1 MIDRLDATLA
11 LDAPVTTVR
20 LVSPARAR
28 DLAKMGI
35 ATVRDLVTNFPRRY
49 IDLSTV
55 KTVASARVG
64 EKCSIR
70 AQVFEAKLKRP
81 RRGLELTEVT
91 VNDGTETLI
100 VTAFRQP
107 WLAKKLTGGMAVV
120 ISGTVEF
127 NYGYKRMT
135 NPFIEV
141 LESDDGQIGAIIPV
155 HPSTGKVKPG
165 MMRRLVANGLDAV
178 RGNIDPLPLSLRTQ
192 YRLMSKQHALECM
205 HFPTSMGQVT
215 QARRRLVYE
224 ELLCL
229 ELALIGEGRK
239 RSKGRVPTIHT
250 IDGPRSLALARAV
263 PFELTSDQKNARAD
277 VERLMAADEAM
288 NHLVLGDVGTGK
300 TVIAAFALAYAADT
314 GTQALMMAPTEILAT
329 QHAASIGPLLDAA
342 GIAWGLL
349 TGSTNAAD
357 RADMLH
363 RLEEGSL
370 SVLIGTHALLEED
383 VRPKACTLAV
393 IDEQQRFGV
402 SQRARLLEKGDCPDA
417 LYLTATP
424 IPRSLALALFGN
436 LSLSYLKE
444 RPRAG
449 GGRETFVHTKKE
461 RGTAYDAARD
471 ALARG
476 EQVYVVC
483 PLVGEAAGDDVAS
496 GSSGKDQDS
505 YEFDSISIETDS
517 DMDRDNLAAAQSEA
531 RMLQGTVFAD
541 YTVGLVH
548 GKMPSAEKQE
558 VMDGFREGRIQVL
571 VATTVIEVGVDVAQ
585 ATIMIVEDAD
595 RFGLAQLHQL
605 RGRVGR
611 GERFGQVHLISG
623 TKAPAALER
632 LQAMVSTEDGFELAE
647 YDLSLRREGD
657 ILGNRQHGASGLKLV
672 NIMRDGKVI
681 ETAHAD
687 ALAILEEDPQL
698 ESPQYRALA
707 REVRIGF
714 GAAGE
719 ITGG

>member
-11 LDAPVTTVR
+11 MDAPVTAVR

-35 ATVRDLVTNFPRRY
+35 GTVRDLVTNFPRRY

-91 VNDGTETLI
+91 LNDGTETLI

-107 WLAKKLTGGMAVV
+107 WLAKRLAGGMSVV
-120 ISGTVEF
+120 VSGTVEF

-141 LESDDGQIGAIIPV
+141 LETEDGQIGAIIPV
-155 HPSTGKVKPG
+155 HPSSGKVKPG
-165 MMRRLVANGLDAV
+165 MMRRLVVNGLDAV
-178 RGNIDPLPLSLRTQ
+178 RGNIDPLPLSLRAR
-192 YRLMSKQHALECM
+192 YRLISKQHALECI
-205 HFPTSMGQVT
+205 HFPASMDDVK

-229 ELALIGEGRK
+229 ELALIGDGKK
-239 RSKGRVPTIHT
+239 RSEGRVPTAHIV
-250 IDGPRSLALARAV
+250 DGQHVRALEKAV
-263 PFELTSDQKNARAD
+263 PFELTDDQKRAKAD
-277 VERLMAADEAM
+277 IEGLMASAAAM

-300 TVIAAFALAYAADT
+300 TVVAAFALASVADT
-314 GTQALMMAPTEILAT
+314 GTQALMMAPTEILAM
-329 QHAASIGPLLDAA
+329 QHAASIGSLLDAA
-342 GIAWGLL
+342 DVSWGLL
-349 TGSTNAAD
+349 TGSTPTAE
-357 RADMLH
+357 RAEIIE
-363 RLEEGSL
+363 RLKSGSL
-370 SVLIGTHALLEED
+370 SVLIGTHALLEDD
-383 VRPKACTLAV
+383 VQPAACTLAV

-402 SQRARLLEKGDCPDA
+402 SQRAGLLAKGECPDA

-444 RPRAG
+444 RPHAG
-449 GGRETFVHTKKE
+449 GGRTTFVHTKKE
-461 RGTAYDAARD
+461 RGEAYDAARE

-483 PLVGEAAGDDVAS
+483 PLVGEASDDDGRRDAAGK
-496 GSSGKDQDS
+496 GQDP
-505 YEFDSISIETDS
+505 YEFDSISIEDES
-517 DMDRDNLAAAQSEA
+517 DMDRDNLAAAQTEA
-531 RMLQGTVFAD
+531 RMLQSTVFAD

-548 GKMPSAEKQE
+548 GRMSSDEKQE
-558 VMDGFREGRIQVL
+558 VMDGFRDGRIQVL

-611 GERFGQVHLISG
+611 GELPGQMHLVSG
-623 TKAPAALER
+623 TRAPAALER
-632 LQAMVSTEDGFELAE
+632 LNAMVSTDDGFELAE

-687 ALAILEEDPQL
+687 ALAILEEDPLL

-714 GAAGE
+714 GGTGE
-719 ITGG
+719 IVGG